1 MILQMKRSRGLTL
14 MKPKMA
20 PYRTPLRE
28 VNAIPIVN
36 GETEERGDA
45 PKDAYVSKFNYNI
58 NW

>member
-1 MILQMKRSRGLTL
+1 MKRSRGLTL